1 MHTLNLLRFG
11 TFELDLHSRELRN
24 GPTAVRLQRQPF
36 EILCLMLEHRGTV
49 VTREQLRRRLWPDGT
64 FVDYEHSLNAAIKRL
79 RTALGDDADQPKFVE
94 TVPRHGYRLL
104 GAAQD
109 NRPAAITTRPVVS
122 PRLRLAVLPF
132 SNLSGNSNQDYFSD
146 GLTEELIAQLGPLC
160 RGDLG
165 IIARWSTM
173 VYKGSLQRVREIGVA
188 LQADYLLEGS
198 TRSEGSRVR
207 ITARLVET
215 ASEADRWSG
224 TYDRTV
230 SDWLSV
236 QAAVAGDVAQS
247 LIKELAADVRFVS
260 APGDRHLDSA
270 RANLN

>member
-1 MHTLNLLRFG
+1 MQILNVLRFG
-11 TFELDLHSRELRN
+11 TFELDLPSRELRN
-24 GPTAVRLQRQPF
+24 GPAVVRLQRQPF

-64 FVDYEHSLNAAIKRL
+64 FVDYEHSINAAVKRL

-94 TVPRHGYRLL
+94 TVPRRGYRLL
-104 GAAQD
+104 VAQD
-109 NRPAAITTRPVVS
+109 ARPAAITTRLVVS

-132 SNLSGNSNQDYFSD
+132 SNLSGDSHQDYFSD

-160 RGDLG
+160 RGDVG
-165 IIARWSTM
+165 VIARWSTM
-173 VYKGSLQRVREIGVA
+173 VYKGSLQRAREIGVA

-247 LIKELAADVRFVS
+247 LVKELAADVRFVS
-260 APGDRHLDSA
+260 APEERHLDSA
-270 RANLN
+270 RVDLN